1 MVQSLADWTSD
12 GLSEIVSWIV
22 LERLAGWH
30 IMTTQTFDK
39 KKKYGNE
46 FGLQRD
52 LLDTRVYNYNYL

>member
-1 MVQSLADWTSD
+1 MAKKGRWLDKWQSVWDCELDCFRQ
-12 GLSEIVSWIV
+12 VS
-22 LERLAGWH
+22 GWH

-39 KKKYGNE
+39 KKLYGKE